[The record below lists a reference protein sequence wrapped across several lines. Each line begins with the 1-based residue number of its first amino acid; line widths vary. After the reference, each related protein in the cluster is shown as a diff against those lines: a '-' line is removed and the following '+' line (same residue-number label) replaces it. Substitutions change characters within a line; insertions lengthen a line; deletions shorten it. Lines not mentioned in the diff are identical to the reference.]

1 MWDMCVRLPNGCNH
15 TRYVNIIKNRQYGGY
30 FFPITKTRYLQNT
43 KISILYNFEHNIG
56 VDMPAKTV
64 NDIVALC
71 KRRGFIFTGSEI
83 YGGLGGAYD
92 YGPYGVELMK
102 NIRNAWWNAMIYSR
116 DDIEGLDAALIS
128 NRLMWKYSGHE
139 AGFSDPLVECKKC
152 GARMRQDKMQD
163 QSKCDNCGST
173 DITEPRAYQL
183 MMGLSIGAT
192 ADGAVNAYLRPET
205 ATTTYTNFKNVLDA
219 KPHKLPFGIA
229 QIGKAFRNEISPR
242 GFVFRMREFEQAEM
256 QYFVNPA
263 DDEQYHEMWM
273 RERMAWWINVL
284 GIPADKLRFMPH
296 EKLAHYAKAAVD
308 IEYEFPDGFDEVE
321 GIHNRQDFDL
331 GSHTKGQK
339 DFQIHANVL
348 ENKDSTT
355 KLSYSDPQ
363 SGANFIPYV
372 IETAMGVNRAML
384 AVMIEAYNEEDL
396 GDGKSRTVLKLKP
409 QLSPV
414 KAAVIPLA
422 RNVPELLEISNGIV
436 ADLRKLGIGRIE
448 LENSGN
454 IGKNYRRH
462 DEIGTPVCITVDH
475 QTMEDNTVTLRH
487 RDTMEQERIAIS
499 DVKQRIIEIVNG

>member
-1 MWDMCVRLPNGCNH
+1 
-15 TRYVNIIKNRQYGGY
+15 
-30 FFPITKTRYLQNT
+30 
-43 KISILYNFEHNIG
+43 
-56 VDMPAKTV
+56 MPAKTV

-92 YGPYGVELMK
+92 YGPYGVELMR
-102 NIRNAWWNAMIYSR
+102 NIRNAWWNAMVYSR
-116 DDIEGLDAALIS
+116 NDIEGLDAALIS

-139 AGFSDPLVECKKC
+139 ASFSDPLVECKKC
-152 GARMRQDKMQD
+152 GARMRQDKMRD
-163 QSKCDNCGST
+163 QTKCDNCGST
-173 DITEPRAYQL
+173 DLTPPRAYQL

-192 ADGAVNAYLRPET
+192 ADGAINAYLRPET
-205 ATTTYTNFKNVLDA
+205 ATTTYVNFKNVLDA
-219 KPHKLPFGIA
+219 RPHKLPFGIA

-263 DDEQYHEMWM
+263 DDEKYFEMWKKI
-273 RERMAWWINVL
+273 RMDWWINTL
-284 GIPADKLRFMPH
+284 GIPAEKLRFTPH
-296 EKLAHYAKAAVD
+296 EKLAHYAKAAGD

-331 GSHTKGQK
+331 GSHTKSQDEFK
-339 DFQIHANVL
+339 IQAHVL

-355 KLSYSDPQ
+355 KLAYSDAQ
-363 SGANFIPYV
+363 TGDSFIPFV

-384 AVMIEAYNEEDL
+384 AVMLDAYTEEDL
-396 GDGKSRTVLKLKP
+396 PDGKSRVVLKLKP
-409 QLSPV
+409 ALAPV

-422 RNVPELLEISNGIV
+422 RNVPELLTIANNIEN
-436 ADLRKLGIGRIE
+436 DLRKLNIGRIE

-475 QTMEDNTVTLRH
+475 QTMEDNTVTLRY
-487 RDTMEQERIAIS
+487 RDSMAQERVAIS
-499 DVKQRIIEIVNG
+499 DVPQRVMEIITKNEK

>member
-1 MWDMCVRLPNGCNH
+1 
-15 TRYVNIIKNRQYGGY
+15 
-30 FFPITKTRYLQNT
+30 
-43 KISILYNFEHNIG
+43 
-56 VDMPAKTV
+56 MPAKTV

-92 YGPYGVELMK
+92 FGPYGVELMK
-102 NIRNAWWNAMIYSR
+102 NIRNAWWNTMIYAR

-128 NRLMWKYSGHE
+128 NRLLWKYSGHE
-139 AGFSDPLVECKKC
+139 GGFSDPLVECKKC
-152 GARMRQDKMQD
+152 GARMRQDKMKD
-163 QSKCDNCGST
+163 PTKCDNCGSA

-183 MMGLSIGAT
+183 MMGLSIGAM
-192 ADGAVNAYLRPET
+192 ADGAINAYLRPET
-205 ATTTYTNFKNVLDA
+205 ATTTYTNFKNVLDS

-256 QYFVNPA
+256 QYFVRP
-263 DDEQYHEMWM
+263 DEDEKYFEMW
-273 RERMAWWINVL
+273 RAARMAWWVDVL
-284 GIPADKLRFMPH
+284 GIPAEKLRFTPH
-296 EKLAHYAKAAVD
+296 DKLAHYAKAACD

-331 GSHTKGQK
+331 GSHTKAQNEFK
-339 DFQIHANVL
+339 INANVM
-348 ENKDSTT
+348 ENKDSTV

-363 SGANFIPYV
+363 TGENFIPYV

-384 AVMIEAYNEEDL
+384 AILHNAYTDEDL
-396 GDGKSRTVLKLKP
+396 GDGKSRLVLKLKP

-422 RNVPELLEISNGIV
+422 RNVPELLTISNDIV
-436 ADLRKLGIGRIE
+436 TRLRALGIGRIE

-475 QTMEDNTVTLRH
+475 QTMEDGTVTLRH
-487 RDTMEQERIAIS
+487 RDTMEQVRIPAS
-499 DVKQRIIEIVNG
+499 DVPARILEIINA

>member
-1 MWDMCVRLPNGCNH
+1 
-15 TRYVNIIKNRQYGGY
+15 
-30 FFPITKTRYLQNT
+30 
-43 KISILYNFEHNIG
+43 
-56 VDMPAKTV
+56 MPAKTV

-83 YGGLGGAYD
+83 YGGLGGTYD

-116 DDIEGLDAALIS
+116 DDVEGLDSALIT
-128 NRLMWKYSGHE
+128 NRLLWKYSGHE

-152 GARMRQDKMQD
+152 GARMRQDKMKD
-163 QSKCDNCGST
+163 TSKCDNCGST

-192 ADGAVNAYLRPET
+192 ADGTINAYLRPET

-263 DDEQYHEMWM
+263 DDEKYHEMWM
-273 RERMAWWINVL
+273 QERLAWWVNVL
-284 GIPADKLRFMPH
+284 GIPAEKLRFTPH

-331 GSHTKGQK
+331 GSHTKGQG
-339 DFQIHANVL
+339 DLNIQANVL
-348 ENKDSTT
+348 ENRDSTT
-355 KLSYSDPQ
+355 KLAYSDPQ
-363 SGANFIPYV
+363 SGQTFVPYV

-384 AVMIEAYNEEDL
+384 AVMLEAYEEEDL
-396 GDGKSRTVLKLKP
+396 GDGKSRTVLKLRP
-409 QLSPV
+409 ALSPV

-422 RNVPELLEISNGIV
+422 RNVPELLDMSNELV
-436 ADLRKLGIGRIE
+436 ARLRKMAIGRIE

-462 DEIGTPVCITVDH
+462 DEIGTPVCVTVDH
-475 QTMEDNTVTLRH
+475 QSLEDGTVTLRH
-487 RDTMEQERIAIS
+487 RDTMAQERIAIA
-499 DVKQRIIEIVNG
+499 DVPARILEIVNG

>member
-1 MWDMCVRLPNGCNH
+1 
-15 TRYVNIIKNRQYGGY
+15 
-30 FFPITKTRYLQNT
+30 
-43 KISILYNFEHNIG
+43 
-56 VDMPAKTV
+56 MPAKTV

-83 YGGLGGAYD
+83 YGGLGGTYD
-92 YGPYGVELMK
+92 YGPYGIELMK
-102 NIRNAWWNAMIYSR
+102 NIRDAWWNAMIYSR
-116 DDIEGLDAALIS
+116 DDIEGLDAALIT
-128 NRLMWKYSGHE
+128 NRLLWKYSGHE

-152 GARMRQDKMQD
+152 GARMRQDKMKD

-192 ADGAVNAYLRPET
+192 ADGAINAYLRPET

-219 KPHKLPFGIA
+219 RPHKLPFGIA

-256 QYFVNPA
+256 QYFVNPS
-263 DDEQYHEMWM
+263 DDEKFHKMWM
-273 RERMAWWINVL
+273 DERMAWWINVL
-284 GIPADKLRFMPH
+284 GIPANKLRFAPH
-296 EKLAHYAKAAVD
+296 DKLAHYAKAACD

-331 GSHTKGQK
+331 GSHTKAQGEFK
-339 DFQIHANVL
+339 INANVA

-363 SGANFIPYV
+363 SGENFIPYV

-384 AVMIEAYNEEDL
+384 AVMLESYTEEDL
-396 GDGKSRTVLKLKP
+396 GDGKTRTVLKLKP
-409 QLSPV
+409 SLAPV

-422 RNVPELLEISNGIV
+422 RNVPELLNISNDIV
-436 ADLRKLGIGRIE
+436 AKLRKLGIGRIE

-475 QTMEDNTVTLRH
+475 QTMEDGTVTLRH
-487 RDTMEQERIAIS
+487 RDTMEQERIAIDDIIS
-499 DVKQRIIEIVNG
+499 KVLEIVKQ

>member
-1 MWDMCVRLPNGCNH
+1 
-15 TRYVNIIKNRQYGGY
+15 
-30 FFPITKTRYLQNT
+30 
-43 KISILYNFEHNIG
+43 
-56 VDMPAKTV
+56 MPAKTV

-92 YGPYGVELMK
+92 YGPYGVELMR
-102 NIRNAWWNAMIYSR
+102 NIRNAWWNAMVYSR
-116 DDIEGLDAALIS
+116 NDIEGLDAALIS

-139 AGFSDPLVECKKC
+139 ASFSDPLVECKKC
-152 GARMRQDKMQD
+152 GARMRQDKMRD
-163 QSKCDNCGST
+163 QTKCDNCGST
-173 DITEPRAYQL
+173 DLTPPRAYQL

-192 ADGAVNAYLRPET
+192 ADGAINAYLRPET
-205 ATTTYTNFKNVLDA
+205 ATTTYVNFKNVLDA
-219 KPHKLPFGIA
+219 RPHKLPFGIA

-263 DDEQYHEMWM
+263 DDEKYFEMWKKI
-273 RERMAWWINVL
+273 RMDWWINTL
-284 GIPADKLRFMPH
+284 GIPAEKLRFTPH
-296 EKLAHYAKAAVD
+296 EKLAHYAKAAGD

-331 GSHTKGQK
+331 GSHTKSQDEFK
-339 DFQIHANVL
+339 IQAHVL

-355 KLSYSDPQ
+355 KLAYSDAQ
-363 SGANFIPYV
+363 TGDSFIPFV

-384 AVMIEAYNEEDL
+384 AVMLDAYTEENL
-396 GDGKSRTVLKLKP
+396 PDGKSRVVLKLKP
-409 QLSPV
+409 ALAPV

-422 RNVPELLEISNGIV
+422 RNVPDLLTIANNIEN
-436 ADLRKLGIGRIE
+436 DLRKLNIGRIE

-475 QTMEDNTVTLRH
+475 QTMEDNTVTLRY
-487 RDTMEQERIAIS
+487 RDSMAQERVAIS
-499 DVKQRIIEIVNG
+499 DVPQRVMEIITKNEK

>member
-1 MWDMCVRLPNGCNH
+1 
-15 TRYVNIIKNRQYGGY
+15 
-30 FFPITKTRYLQNT
+30 
-43 KISILYNFEHNIG
+43 
-56 VDMPAKTV
+56 MPAKTV

-116 DDIEGLDAALIS
+116 NDIEGLDAALIS

-139 AGFSDPLVECKKC
+139 GSFSDPLVECKKC
-152 GARMRQDKMQD
+152 GARMRQDKMKD
-163 QSKCDNCGST
+163 PTKCDNCGST

-192 ADGAVNAYLRPET
+192 ADGAINAYLRPET
-205 ATTTYTNFKNVLDA
+205 ATTTYVNFKNVMDA
-219 KPHKLPFGIA
+219 CPHKLPFGIA

-263 DDEQYHEMWM
+263 EDEKYFEMWKKT
-273 RERMAWWINVL
+273 RMAWWIDTL
-284 GIPADKLRFMPH
+284 GIPAEKLRFTPH
-296 EKLAHYAKAAVD
+296 EKLAHYAKAAGD

-331 GSHTKGQK
+331 GSHTKSQNEFK
-339 DFQIHANVL
+339 IQANVM
-348 ENKDSTT
+348 ENKDSTV
-355 KLSYSDPQ
+355 KLAYSDPQ
-363 SGANFIPYV
+363 TGESFIPFV

-384 AVMIEAYNEEDL
+384 AVMLDAYTEEQL
-396 GDGKSRTVLKLKP
+396 PDGKSRVVLKLKP
-409 QLSPV
+409 ALAPV

-422 RNVPELLEISNGIV
+422 RNVPELVTIANNIEN
-436 ADLRKLGIGRIE
+436 DLRKLNIGRIE

-475 QTMEDNTVTLRH
+475 QSLEDNTVTLRY
-487 RDTMEQERIAIS
+487 RDSMAQERVAIA
-499 DVKQRIIEIVNG
+499 DVPKKVMEIITKNEK

>member
-1 MWDMCVRLPNGCNH
+1 
-15 TRYVNIIKNRQYGGY
+15 
-30 FFPITKTRYLQNT
+30 
-43 KISILYNFEHNIG
+43 
-56 VDMPAKTV
+56 MPAKSI

-92 YGPYGVELMK
+92 YGPYGVEMMR

-116 DDIEGLDAALIS
+116 NDIEGLDASLIT

-139 AGFSDPLVECKKC
+139 GNFSDPLVECKKC
-152 GARMRQDKMQD
+152 GARMRQDKMKD
-163 QSKCDNCGST
+163 PTKCDNCGST

-183 MMGLSIGAT
+183 MMGLSIGAV
-192 ADGAVNAYLRPET
+192 ANGEINAYLRPET
-205 ATTTYTNFKNVLDA
+205 ATTTYVNFKNVLDS

-256 QYFVNPA
+256 QYFVNPNE
-263 DDEQYHEMWM
+263 DEKYFEYWKSM
-273 RERMAWWINVL
+273 RLDWWQNVM

-308 IEYEFPDGFDEVE
+308 IEYKFPDGFDEVE
-321 GIHNRQDFDL
+321 GVHNRQDFDL
-331 GSHTKGQK
+331 GSHTKSQGEFK
-339 DFQIHANVL
+339 LSARVI

-355 KLSYSDPQ
+355 KLSYSDAQ
-363 SGANFIPYV
+363 TGENFVPYV

-384 AVMIEAYNEEDL
+384 AAMIEAYEDEDL
-396 GDGKSRTVLKLKP
+396 GDGKTRTVLKLKP
-409 QLSPV
+409 WLSPV
-414 KAAVIPLA
+414 KAAVIPLV
-422 RNVPELLEISNGIV
+422 RNVPEIVELSNKIV
-436 ADLRKLGIGRIE
+436 DDLRRLGIGKIE

-475 QTMEDNTVTLRH
+475 QTLDDGTVTLRY
-487 RDTMEQERIAIS
+487 RDSMEQIRVPTEEV
-499 DVKQRIIEIVNG
+499 VKHVLEIITQK

>member
-1 MWDMCVRLPNGCNH
+1 
-15 TRYVNIIKNRQYGGY
+15 
-30 FFPITKTRYLQNT
+30 
-43 KISILYNFEHNIG
+43 
-56 VDMPAKTV
+56 MPAKTV

-92 YGPYGVELMK
+92 YGPYGVELMR
-102 NIRNAWWNAMIYSR
+102 NIRNAWWNAMVYSR
-116 DDIEGLDAALIS
+116 NDIEGLDAALIS

-139 AGFSDPLVECKKC
+139 ASFSDPLVECKKC
-152 GARMRQDKMQD
+152 GARMRQDKMRD
-163 QSKCDNCGST
+163 QTKCDNCGST
-173 DITEPRAYQL
+173 DLTPPRAYQL

-192 ADGAVNAYLRPET
+192 ADGAINAYLRPET
-205 ATTTYTNFKNVLDA
+205 ATTTYVNFKNVLDA
-219 KPHKLPFGIA
+219 RPHKLPFGIA

-263 DDEQYHEMWM
+263 DDEKYFEMWKKI
-273 RERMAWWINVL
+273 RMDWWINIL
-284 GIPADKLRFMPH
+284 GIPAEKLRFTPH
-296 EKLAHYAKAAVD
+296 EKLAHYAKAAGD

-331 GSHTKGQK
+331 GSHTKSQDEFK
-339 DFQIHANVL
+339 IQAHVL

-355 KLSYSDPQ
+355 KLAYSDAQ
-363 SGANFIPYV
+363 TGDSFIPFV

-384 AVMIEAYNEEDL
+384 AVMLDAYTEEDL
-396 GDGKSRTVLKLKP
+396 PDGKSRVVLKLKP
-409 QLSPV
+409 ALAPV

-422 RNVPELLEISNGIV
+422 RNVPELLTIANNIEN
-436 ADLRKLGIGRIE
+436 DLRKLNIGRIE

-475 QTMEDNTVTLRH
+475 QTMEDNTVTLRY
-487 RDTMEQERIAIS
+487 RDSMAQERVAIS
-499 DVKQRIIEIVNG
+499 DVPQRVMEIITKNEK

>member
-1 MWDMCVRLPNGCNH
+1 
-15 TRYVNIIKNRQYGGY
+15 
-30 FFPITKTRYLQNT
+30 
-43 KISILYNFEHNIG
+43 
-56 VDMPAKTV
+56 MPAKTI

-116 DDIEGLDAALIS
+116 NDIEGLDAALIS
-128 NRLMWKYSGHE
+128 NRLLWKYSGHE
-139 AGFSDPLVECKKC
+139 SSFSDPLVECKKC
-152 GARMRQDKMQD
+152 GARMRQDKMKD
-163 QSKCDNCGST
+163 PTKCDNCGST
-173 DITEPRAYQL
+173 EITEPRAYQL

-192 ADGAVNAYLRPET
+192 ADGVINAYLRPET
-205 ATTTYTNFKNVLDA
+205 ATTTYVNFKNVLDA

-256 QYFVNPA
+256 QYFVRP
-263 DDEQYHEMWM
+263 DEDEKYFEMWKEI
-273 RERMAWWINVL
+273 RTAWWINAL
-284 GIPADKLRFMPH
+284 GIPAEKLRFTPH
-296 EKLAHYAKAAVD
+296 EKLAHYAKAAGD
-308 IEYEFPDGFDEVE
+308 IEYAFPDGFDEVE

-331 GSHTKGQK
+331 GSHTKAQ
-339 DFQIHANVL
+339 DEFNIHANVM

-363 SGANFIPYV
+363 TGENFIPYV

-384 AVMIEAYNEEDL
+384 AVMLEAYTEEEL
-396 GDGKSRTVLKLKP
+396 PDGKSRLVLKLKP
-409 QLSPV
+409 WLAPV

-422 RNVPELLEISNGIV
+422 RNVPELLDIANDIENS
-436 ADLRKLGIGRIE
+436 LRKLNIGRIE

-475 QTMEDNTVTLRH
+475 QTLEDHTVTLRH
-487 RDTMEQERIAIS
+487 RDTMEQERVNIA
-499 DVKQRIIEIVNG
+499 DVSKRVLEIINQ

>member
-1 MWDMCVRLPNGCNH
+1 
-15 TRYVNIIKNRQYGGY
+15 
-30 FFPITKTRYLQNT
+30 
-43 KISILYNFEHNIG
+43 
-56 VDMPAKTV
+56 MPAKTV

-92 YGPYGVELMK
+92 YGPYGVELMR
-102 NIRNAWWNAMIYSR
+102 NIRNAWWNAMVYSR
-116 DDIEGLDAALIS
+116 NDIEGLDAALIS

-139 AGFSDPLVECKKC
+139 ASFSDPLVECKKC
-152 GARMRQDKMQD
+152 GARMRQDKMRD
-163 QSKCDNCGST
+163 QTKCDNCGST
-173 DITEPRAYQL
+173 DLTPPRAYQL
-183 MMGLSIGAT
+183 MMGLSSGAT
-192 ADGAVNAYLRPET
+192 ADGAINAYLRPET
-205 ATTTYTNFKNVLDA
+205 ATTTYVNFKNVLDA
-219 KPHKLPFGIA
+219 RPHKLPFGIA

-263 DDEQYHEMWM
+263 DDEKYFEMWKKI
-273 RERMAWWINVL
+273 RMDWWINTL
-284 GIPADKLRFMPH
+284 GIPAEKLRFTPH
-296 EKLAHYAKAAVD
+296 EKLAHYAKAAGD

-331 GSHTKGQK
+331 GSHTKSQDEFK
-339 DFQIHANVL
+339 IQAHVL

-355 KLSYSDPQ
+355 KLAYSDAQ
-363 SGANFIPYV
+363 TGDSFIPFV

-384 AVMIEAYNEEDL
+384 AVMLDAYTEEDL
-396 GDGKSRTVLKLKP
+396 PDGKSRVVLKLKP
-409 QLSPV
+409 ALAPV

-422 RNVPELLEISNGIV
+422 RNVPDLLTIANNIEN
-436 ADLRKLGIGRIE
+436 DLRKLNIGRIE

-475 QTMEDNTVTLRH
+475 QTMEDNTVTLRY
-487 RDTMEQERIAIS
+487 RDSMAQERVAIS
-499 DVKQRIIEIVNG
+499 DVPQRVMEIITKNEK

>member
-1 MWDMCVRLPNGCNH
+1 
-15 TRYVNIIKNRQYGGY
+15 
-30 FFPITKTRYLQNT
+30 
-43 KISILYNFEHNIG
+43 
-56 VDMPAKTV
+56 MPAKSV

-92 YGPYGVELMK
+92 YGPYGVELMR
-102 NIRNAWWNAMIYSR
+102 NIRNAWWNAMIYGR
-116 DDIEGLDAALIS
+116 NDIEGLDAALIS

-139 AGFSDPLVECKKC
+139 SSFSDPLVECKKC
-152 GARMRQDKMQD
+152 GARMRQDKMKD
-163 QSKCDNCGST
+163 PTKCDNCGST

-183 MMGLSIGAT
+183 MMGLSIGAM
-192 ADGAVNAYLRPET
+192 ADGAINAYLRPET
-205 ATTTYTNFKNVLDA
+205 ATTTYVNFKNVLDS

-263 DDEQYHEMWM
+263 DDEKYFEYWKQT
-273 RERMAWWINVL
+273 RLAWWINVL
-284 GIPADKLRFMPH
+284 GIPAEKLRFLPH

-308 IEYEFPDGFDEVE
+308 IEYAFPDGFDEVE
-321 GIHNRQDFDL
+321 GVHNRQDFDL
-331 GSHTKGQK
+331 GSHTKGQSEYK
-339 DFQIHANVL
+339 LSAHVL

-355 KLSYSDPQ
+355 KLAYSDAQ
-363 SGANFIPYV
+363 TGENFIPYV

-384 AVMIEAYNEEDL
+384 AVMIEAYEDEDL

-409 QLSPV
+409 WLAPV
-414 KAAVIPLA
+414 KAAVIPLV
-422 RNVPELLEISNGIV
+422 RNVPEIVDLSNKIV
-436 ADLRKLGIGRIE
+436 DDLRKLGIGKIE

-475 QTMEDNTVTLRH
+475 QTLEDGTVTLRH
-487 RDTMEQERIAIS
+487 RDSMEQERIKS
-499 DVKQRIIEIVNG
+499 DDIVKRVMEIVNQ

>member
-1 MWDMCVRLPNGCNH
+1 
-15 TRYVNIIKNRQYGGY
+15 
-30 FFPITKTRYLQNT
+30 
-43 KISILYNFEHNIG
+43 
-56 VDMPAKTV
+56 MPAKTV

-83 YGGLGGAYD
+83 YGGMGGAYD

-102 NIRNAWWNAMIYSR
+102 NIKNAWWNAMIYSR
-116 DDIEGLDAALIS
+116 NDIEGLDAALIS

-139 AGFSDPLVECKKC
+139 GSFSDPLVECKKC
-152 GARMRQDKMQD
+152 GARMRQDKMKD
-163 QSKCDNCGST
+163 PTKCDNCGST
-173 DITEPRAYQL
+173 EITEPRAYQL

-192 ADGAVNAYLRPET
+192 SDGAINAYLRPET
-205 ATTTYTNFKNVLDA
+205 ATTTYVNFKNVMDA

-256 QYFVNPA
+256 QYFVRP
-263 DDEQYHEMWM
+263 DEDEKYFEMWKEI
-273 RERMAWWINVL
+273 RRAWWINEL
-284 GIPADKLRFMPH
+284 GIPAEKLRFTPH
-296 EKLAHYAKAAVD
+296 EKLAHYAKAAGD
-308 IEYEFPDGFDEVE
+308 IEYAFPDGFDEVE

-331 GSHTKGQK
+331 GSHTKAQNEFDIK
-339 DFQIHANVL
+339 AKVM
-348 ENKDSTT
+348 ENKDSTV

-363 SGANFIPYV
+363 TGENFVPFV

-384 AVMIEAYNEEDL
+384 AVMLEAYTEEQL
-396 GDGKSRTVLKLKP
+396 PDGKSRLVLKLKP
-409 QLSPV
+409 KLAPV

-422 RNVPELLEISNGIV
+422 RNVPELVEIANNIEN
-436 ADLRKLGIGRIE
+436 DLRKLHIGRIE

-475 QTMEDNTVTLRH
+475 QTQEDGTVTLRH
-487 RDTMEQERIAIS
+487 RDTMEQERVKIE
-499 DVKQRIIEIVNG
+499 DVPKRVMEIINQ

>member
-1 MWDMCVRLPNGCNH
+1 
-15 TRYVNIIKNRQYGGY
+15 
-30 FFPITKTRYLQNT
+30 
-43 KISILYNFEHNIG
+43 
-56 VDMPAKTV
+56 MPAKTV

-92 YGPYGVELMK
+92 FGPYGVELMK
-102 NIRNAWWNAMIYSR
+102 NIRNAWWNTMIYAR

-128 NRLMWKYSGHE
+128 NRLLWKYSGHE
-139 AGFSDPLVECKKC
+139 GGFSDPLVECKKC
-152 GARMRQDKMQD
+152 GARMRQDKMKD
-163 QSKCDNCGST
+163 PTKCDNCGSA

-183 MMGLSIGAT
+183 MMGLSIGAM
-192 ADGAVNAYLRPET
+192 ADGAINAYLRPET
-205 ATTTYTNFKNVLDA
+205 ATTTYTNFKNVLDS

-256 QYFVNPA
+256 QYFVRP
-263 DDEQYHEMWM
+263 DEDEKYFEMW
-273 RERMAWWINVL
+273 RAARMAWWVDVL
-284 GIPADKLRFMPH
+284 GIPAEKLRFTPH
-296 EKLAHYAKAAVD
+296 DKLAHYAKAACD

-331 GSHTKGQK
+331 GSHTKAQNEFK
-339 DFQIHANVL
+339 INANVM
-348 ENKDSTT
+348 ENKDSTV

-363 SGANFIPYV
+363 TGENFIPYV

-384 AVMIEAYNEEDL
+384 AILHNAYTDEDL
-396 GDGKSRTVLKLKP
+396 GDGKSRLVLKLKP

-422 RNVPELLEISNGIV
+422 RNVPELLTISNDIV
-436 ADLRKLGIGRIE
+436 ARLRALGIGRIE

-475 QTMEDNTVTLRH
+475 QTMEDGTVTLRH
-487 RDTMEQERIAIS
+487 RDTMEQVRIPAS
-499 DVKQRIIEIVNG
+499 DVPARILEIINA

>member
-1 MWDMCVRLPNGCNH
+1 
-15 TRYVNIIKNRQYGGY
+15 
-30 FFPITKTRYLQNT
+30 
-43 KISILYNFEHNIG
+43 
-56 VDMPAKTV
+56 MPAKTV

-83 YGGLGGAYD
+83 YGGLGGTYD

-116 DDIEGLDAALIS
+116 DDIEGLDSALIT
-128 NRLMWKYSGHE
+128 NRLLWKYSGHE

-152 GARMRQDKMQD
+152 GARMRQDKMKD
-163 QSKCDNCGST
+163 LSKCDNCGST

-192 ADGAVNAYLRPET
+192 ADGAINAYLRPET

-219 KPHKLPFGIA
+219 RPHKLPFGIA

-263 DDEQYHEMWM
+263 DDEKFHEMWM
-273 RERMAWWINVL
+273 QERLAWWINVL
-284 GIPADKLRFMPH
+284 GIPAEKLRFMPH

-339 DFQIHANVL
+339 EFEIHANVL

-363 SGANFIPYV
+363 SGENFIPYV

-384 AVMIEAYNEEDL
+384 AVMLEAYNEEDL
-396 GDGKSRTVLKLKP
+396 GDGKTRTVLKLKP
-409 QLSPV
+409 ALSPV

-422 RNVPELLEISNGIV
+422 RNVPELLNISNDIV
-436 ADLRKLGIGRIE
+436 GKLRKLGIGRIE

-475 QTMEDNTVTLRH
+475 QTMEDNTVTLRY
-487 RDTMEQERIAIS
+487 RDTMEQVRVAID
-499 DVKQRIIEIVNG
+499 DVVPRVLEIINE

>member
-1 MWDMCVRLPNGCNH
+1 
-15 TRYVNIIKNRQYGGY
+15 
-30 FFPITKTRYLQNT
+30 
-43 KISILYNFEHNIG
+43 
-56 VDMPAKTV
+56 MPAKTI

-92 YGPYGVELMK
+92 YGPYGVELMR
-102 NIRNAWWNAMIYSR
+102 NIRDAWWNAMIYSR
-116 DDIEGLDAALIS
+116 NDIEGLDAAQIS

-139 AGFSDPLVECKKC
+139 GGFSDPLVECKKC
-152 GARMRQDKMQD
+152 GARMRQDKMID
-163 QSKCDNCGST
+163 PTKCDNCGST

-183 MMGLSIGAT
+183 MMGLSIGAM
-192 ADGAVNAYLRPET
+192 ADGAINAYLRPET
-205 ATTTYTNFKNVLDA
+205 ATTTYVNFKNVLDA
-219 KPHKLPFGIA
+219 RPHKLPFGIA

-256 QYFVNPA
+256 QYFVRP
-263 DDEQYHEMWM
+263 DTDEKYFEMW
-273 RERMAWWINVL
+273 RAARMAWWTDVL
-284 GIPADKLRFMPH
+284 GIPAEKLRFTPH
-296 EKLAHYAKAAVD
+296 EKLAHYAKAACD

-331 GSHTKGQK
+331 GSHTKSQDEFK
-339 DFQIHANVL
+339 INAHVM
-348 ENKDSTT
+348 ENKDSTV

-363 SGANFIPYV
+363 TGENFIPFV

-384 AVMIEAYNEEDL
+384 AVMHNAYTEEDL
-396 GDGKSRTVLKLKP
+396 GDGKSRLVLKLRPK
-409 QLSPV
+409 LAPV

-422 RNVPELLEISNGIV
+422 RNVPELLDIATNIEN
-436 ADLRKLGIGRIE
+436 DLRRLAIGRIE

-475 QTMEDNTVTLRH
+475 QTLEDGTVTLRL
-487 RDTMEQERIAIS
+487 RDTMEQRRVKIA
-499 DVKQRIIEIVNG
+499 DVPAAVLEIING

>member
-1 MWDMCVRLPNGCNH
+1 
-15 TRYVNIIKNRQYGGY
+15 
-30 FFPITKTRYLQNT
+30 
-43 KISILYNFEHNIG
+43 
-56 VDMPAKTV
+56 MPAKTI

-92 YGPYGVELMK
+92 YGPYGVELMR
-102 NIRNAWWNAMIYSR
+102 NIRNAWWNAMVYSR
-116 DDIEGLDAALIS
+116 NDVEGLDAAQIS

-139 AGFSDPLVECKKC
+139 GGFSDPLVECKKC
-152 GARMRQDKMQD
+152 GARMRQDKMAD
-163 QSKCDNCGST
+163 PTKCDNCGSA

-183 MMGLSIGAT
+183 MMGLSIGAM
-192 ADGAVNAYLRPET
+192 ADGAINAYLRPET
-205 ATTTYTNFKNVLDA
+205 ATTTYVNFKNVLDA
-219 KPHKLPFGIA
+219 RPHKLPFGIA

-256 QYFVNPA
+256 QYFVRP
-263 DDEQYHEMWM
+263 DTDEQYFEMW
-273 RERMAWWINVL
+273 RDARMAWWIDVL
-284 GIPADKLRFMPH
+284 GIPATRLRFTPH

-331 GSHTKGQK
+331 GSHTKAQNEFK
-339 DFQIHANVL
+339 INANVM
-348 ENKDSTT
+348 ENKDSTV

-363 SGANFIPYV
+363 TGENFIPYV

-384 AVMIEAYNEEDL
+384 AVMHNAYTEEEL
-396 GDGKSRTVLKLKP
+396 PDGKSRLVLKLRPK
-409 QLSPV
+409 LAPV

-422 RNVPELLEISNGIV
+422 RNVPELLDIATNIEN
-436 ADLRKLGIGRIE
+436 DLRRLAIGRIE

-475 QTMEDNTVTLRH
+475 QPLKPPPFGGIFSNNFYHLKTF
-487 RDTMEQERIAIS
+487 A
-499 DVKQRIIEIVNG
+499 

>member
-1 MWDMCVRLPNGCNH
+1 
-15 TRYVNIIKNRQYGGY
+15 
-30 FFPITKTRYLQNT
+30 
-43 KISILYNFEHNIG
+43 
-56 VDMPAKTV
+56 MPAKTI

-92 YGPYGVELMK
+92 YGPYGVELMR
-102 NIRNAWWNAMIYSR
+102 NIRNAWWNSMIYSR
-116 DDIEGLDAALIS
+116 DDIEGLDASLIS

-139 AGFSDPLVECKKC
+139 GSFSDPLVECKKC
-152 GARMRQDKMQD
+152 GARMRQDKMAD
-163 QSKCDNCGST
+163 PTKCDNCGSS
-173 DITEPRAYQL
+173 DITAPRAYQL
-183 MMGLSIGAT
+183 MMGLSIGAV
-192 ADGAVNAYLRPET
+192 ADGAINAYLRPET
-205 ATTTYTNFKNVLDA
+205 ATTTYVNFKNVLDA

-256 QYFVNPA
+256 QYFVRPA
-263 DDEQYHEMWM
+263 DDEQYFEMW
-273 RERMAWWINVL
+273 RAARLAWWTDVL
-284 GIPADKLRFMPH
+284 GIPSDKLRLTPH
-296 EKLAHYAKAAVD
+296 DKLAHYAKAAVD

-321 GIHNRQDFDL
+321 GVHNRQDFDL

-339 DFQIHANVL
+339 EFKINANVM

-363 SGANFIPYV
+363 TGENFIPYV

-384 AVMIEAYNEEDL
+384 AVLHNAYTEEEL
-396 GDGKSRTVLKLKP
+396 PDGKSRLVLKLKP
-409 QLSPV
+409 KLAPV

-422 RNVPELLEISNGIV
+422 RNVPELLTV
-436 ADLRKLGIGRIE
+436 AGDIENALRKLAIGRIE

-475 QTMEDNTVTLRH
+475 QTLEDGTVTLRL
-487 RDTMEQERIAIS
+487 RDTMEQRRVQVC
-499 DVKQRIIEIVNG
+499 DVPAAVMDIINA

>member
-1 MWDMCVRLPNGCNH
+1 
-15 TRYVNIIKNRQYGGY
+15 
-30 FFPITKTRYLQNT
+30 
-43 KISILYNFEHNIG
+43 
-56 VDMPAKTV
+56 MPAKSV

-92 YGPYGVELMK
+92 YGPYGVELMR
-102 NIRNAWWNAMIYSR
+102 NVRNAWWNAMIYAR
-116 DDIEGLDAALIS
+116 NDIEGLDAALIS

-152 GARMRQDKMQD
+152 GARMRQDKMKD
-163 QSKCDNCGST
+163 PTKCDNCGST
-173 DITEPRAYQL
+173 EITEPRAYQL

-192 ADGAVNAYLRPET
+192 ADGAINAYLRPET
-205 ATTTYTNFKNVLDA
+205 ATTTYVNFKNVLDA

-263 DDEQYHEMWM
+263 EDEKYFEYWKQT
-273 RERMAWWINVL
+273 RLDWWKNAL
-284 GIPADKLRFMPH
+284 GIPAEKLRFLPH

-321 GIHNRQDFDL
+321 GVHNRQDFDL
-331 GSHTKGQK
+331 GSHTKSQSE
-339 DFQIHANVL
+339 FNLSARVL

-355 KLSYSDPQ
+355 KLFYSDAQ
-363 SGANFIPYV
+363 TGENFVPYV

-384 AVMIEAYNEEDL
+384 ALMIEAYTDEDL
-396 GDGKSRTVLKLKP
+396 GDGKSRIVLKLKP
-409 QLSPV
+409 WLSPV
-414 KAAVIPLA
+414 KAAVIPLV
-422 RNVPELLEISNGIV
+422 RNVPEIVDLSNKLV
-436 ADLRKLGIGRIE
+436 DDLRKLGIGKIE

-475 QTMEDNTVTLRH
+475 QTLEDGTVTLRY
-487 RDTMEQERIAIS
+487 RDTMEQIRIKMD
-499 DVKQRIIEIVNG
+499 DVATRLMEIVKH

>member
-1 MWDMCVRLPNGCNH
+1 
-15 TRYVNIIKNRQYGGY
+15 
-30 FFPITKTRYLQNT
+30 
-43 KISILYNFEHNIG
+43 
-56 VDMPAKTV
+56 MPAKTV

-102 NIRNAWWNAMIYSR
+102 NIKNAWWNAMIYSR
-116 DDIEGLDAALIS
+116 NDIEGLDAALIS

-139 AGFSDPLVECKKC
+139 GSFSDPLVECKKC
-152 GARMRQDKMQD
+152 GARMRQDKMKD
-163 QSKCDNCGST
+163 PTKCDNCGST
-173 DITEPRAYQL
+173 EITEPRAYQL

-192 ADGAVNAYLRPET
+192 SDGAINAYLRPET
-205 ATTTYTNFKNVLDA
+205 ATTTYVNFKNVMDA

-256 QYFVNPA
+256 QYFVRP
-263 DDEQYHEMWM
+263 DEDEKYFEMWKEI
-273 RERMAWWINVL
+273 RRAWWINEL
-284 GIPADKLRFMPH
+284 GIPAEKLRFTPH
-296 EKLAHYAKAAVD
+296 EKLAHYAKAAGD
-308 IEYEFPDGFDEVE
+308 IEYAFPDGFDEVE

-331 GSHTKGQK
+331 GSHTKAQSEFDIK
-339 DFQIHANVL
+339 AKVM
-348 ENKDSTT
+348 ENKDSTV

-363 SGANFIPYV
+363 TGENFIPFV

-384 AVMIEAYNEEDL
+384 AVMLEAYTEEQL
-396 GDGKSRTVLKLKP
+396 PDGKSRLVLKLKP
-409 QLSPV
+409 KLAPV

-422 RNVPELLEISNGIV
+422 RNVPELVEIANNIEN
-436 ADLRKLGIGRIE
+436 DLRKLHIGRIE

-475 QTMEDNTVTLRH
+475 QTQEDGTVTLRH
-487 RDTMEQERIAIS
+487 RDTMEQERVKIE
-499 DVKQRIIEIVNG
+499 DVPKRVMEIINQ

>member
-1 MWDMCVRLPNGCNH
+1 
-15 TRYVNIIKNRQYGGY
+15 
-30 FFPITKTRYLQNT
+30 
-43 KISILYNFEHNIG
+43 
-56 VDMPAKTV
+56 MPAKTV
-64 NDIVALC
+64 NDIIALC

-92 YGPYGVELMK
+92 YGPYGIELMK

-116 DDIEGLDAALIS
+116 NDIEGMDAAVIT

-139 AGFSDPLVECKKC
+139 SSFSDPLVECKKC
-152 GARMRQDKMQD
+152 GARMRQDKMRD
-163 QSKCDNCGST
+163 QTKCDNCGST
-173 DITEPRAYQL
+173 DLTPPRAYQL

-192 ADGAVNAYLRPET
+192 ADGTINAYLRPET
-205 ATTTYTNFKNVLDA
+205 ATTTYVNFKNVMDA
-219 KPHKLPFGIA
+219 RPHKLPFGIA

-263 DDEQYHEMWM
+263 DDEKYFEMWKQI
-273 RERMAWWINVL
+273 RMAWWIDTL
-284 GIPADKLRFMPH
+284 GIPADKLRFTPH
-296 EKLAHYAKAAVD
+296 EKLAHYAKAAGD

-331 GSHTKGQK
+331 GSHTKSQDEFK
-339 DFQIHANVL
+339 IQAHVI
-348 ENKDSTT
+348 ENHDSTA
-355 KLSYSDPQ
+355 KLAYSDPQ
-363 SGANFIPYV
+363 TGESFIPFV
-372 IETAMGVNRAML
+372 IETAMGVNRAMF
-384 AVMIEAYNEEDL
+384 AVMLDAYTEEQL
-396 GDGKSRTVLKLKP
+396 PDGKSRVVLKLKP
-409 QLSPV
+409 ALAPV

-422 RNVPELLEISNGIV
+422 RNVPELITIANNIEN
-436 ADLRKLGIGRIE
+436 DLRKLNIGRIE

-487 RDTMEQERIAIS
+487 RDTMDQERVAIT
-499 DVKQRIIEIVNG
+499 DVPRRVMEIINA